1 MPYTIREFA
10 DLAGVTTRTLRY
22 YDEIGLLSPSEI
34 GENGYRYYDH
44 ESLLLLQQIM
54 FFRELD
60 VPLKDIRLIV
70 NLPEFNLM
78 EALEEHRVT
87 LQARARRLKTLVETV
102 DQTIAT
108 LKGEWIMSEKAYF
121 EGFDETQFEEE
132 VNQRWGNTPQYAE
145 SQRKWGS
152 YTDAQ
157 KRALKERMGEI
168 TRRMVGTDPD
178 LSPDDPGV
186 QRAVNDYFEF
196 LNQTFYACDLEF
208 YRNLSSM
215 WVEDPRFAVNYERIR
230 EGGAVFVRDAVHI
243 FCDRNGKLKN

>member
-1 MPYTIREFA
+1 MPYTIKEFA

-34 GENGYRYYDH
+34 GQNGYRYYDY

-60 VPLKDIRLIV
+60 VPLKDIQLIV
-70 NLPEFNLM
+70 SRPEFNLVN
-78 EALEEHRVT
+78 ALEEHHHT
-87 LQARARRLKTLVETV
+87 LQARARRLSTLIETV
-102 DQTIAT
+102 EQTIST
-108 LKGEWIMSEKAYF
+108 LKGEWTMSEKDYF
-121 EGFDETQFEEE
+121 KGFDETQYEEE
-132 VNQRWGNTPQYAE
+132 VKQRWGNTPQYAE

-152 YTDAQ
+152 YSEEQ
-157 KRALKERMGEI
+157 KQALKEKMGEI

-178 LSPDDPGV
+178 LSPDDPEV
-186 QRAVNDYFEF
+186 QQAVKDYFEF
-196 LNQTFYACDLEF
+196 LNQTFYTCDLEF

-230 EGGAVFVRDAVHI
+230 EGGATFVRDAVHI
-243 FCDRNGKLKN
+243 FCDRNG